1 MLQAIRGHYKNGKI
15 ELYEEPELKEGEIIV
30 TFLNSGEAGSIDLQ
44 ARGISITEAADLKSR
59 LKTFEAD
66 WNAEGMDI
74 YDKV

>member
-1 MLQAIRGHYKNGKI
+1 MLQAIRGHYRDGKI
-15 ELYEEPELKEGEIIV
+15 ELYEEPKLKEGEIIV
-30 TFLNSGEAGSIDLQ
+30 TFLNSGESVSVDLQ
-44 ARGISITEAADLKSR
+44 ARGISITEAADLKYR